1 MAKQEVENT
10 IQFYESL
17 VSEFPTPES
26 WAVNILEASK
36 RLTSEIAQTNFYR
49 YLFAPASYSFQA
61 VVKTVGDE
69 EEEKYN
75 KLVEEF
81 DRNNLQKVKVY
92 KNGRDMNIVYLPNK
106 KTNACE
112 ETKSVDY
119 FPSQIQSATKE
130 QVPQHETGHA
140 TGSGAVQEEEQK
152 IDD

>member
-69 EEEKYN
+69 EEMKYN

-81 DRNNLQKVKVY
+81 DRNNLQDVKVY

-106 KTNACE
+106 SNAQ
-112 ETKSVDY
+112 ETKSVDCL
-119 FPSQIQSATKE
+119 PSQIQSAAEK
-130 QVPQHETGHA
+130 QVPQHESRDVRRGEII
-140 TGSGAVQEEEQK
+140 QEEEQK

>member
-17 VSEFPTPES
+17 VSDFPSAES

-49 YLFAPASYSFQA
+49 YLFAPATYSFQA
-61 VVKTVGDE
+61 KVKTVGDE

-81 DRNNLQKVKVY
+81 DRNNLQDVKVY

-106 KTNACE
+106 SNAQ
-112 ETKSVDY
+112 ETKSVDCL
-119 FPSQIQSATKE
+119 PSQIQSAAEK
-130 QVPQHETGHA
+130 QVPQHETGHDP
-140 TGSGAVQEEEQK
+140 SCEIIQKEEQK

>member
-10 IQFYESL
+10 IKFYESL

-81 DRNNLQKVKVY
+81 DRNNLQKVKIY

-106 KTNACE
+106 SNACE

-119 FPSQIQSATKE
+119 FPSQIQSAAEK
-130 QVPQHETGHA
+130 QVPQHETGNVRR
-140 TGSGAVQEEEQK
+140 GEIIQEEEQK

>member
-10 IQFYESL
+10 IQFYENL

-61 VVKTVGDE
+61 VVKTVGED

-81 DRNNLQKVKVY
+81 DRNNLQKVKIY
-92 KNGRDMNIVYLPNK
+92 RNGRDMNIVYLPNK
-106 KTNACE
+106 SNAQ
-112 ETKSVDY
+112 ETKSVDCI
-119 FPSQIQSATKE
+119 PSQIQISAEK
-130 QVPQHETGHA
+130 QVPQYETSNVRG
-140 TGSGAVQEEEQK
+140 GAPLQEEEQK